1 MKMKEHIKKSVRGG
15 MEDFHP
21 FSPREVEVLHWLKS
35 GKTSWDMSVIM
46 KISERTV
53 NYHVNN
59 IMHKLNV
66 MNRSQAVSE
75 AARLGLTDSE

>member
-1 MKMKEHIKKSVRGG
+1 MKKEIIDKSVQSPK
-15 MEDFHP
+15 EAFHP
-21 FSPREVEVLHWLKS
+21 FSQREVEVLHWLNA

-59 IMHKLNV
+59 IMTKLNV
-66 MNRSQAVSE
+66 TNRSQAVSE
-75 AARLGLTDSE
+75 AARFGLTDCK